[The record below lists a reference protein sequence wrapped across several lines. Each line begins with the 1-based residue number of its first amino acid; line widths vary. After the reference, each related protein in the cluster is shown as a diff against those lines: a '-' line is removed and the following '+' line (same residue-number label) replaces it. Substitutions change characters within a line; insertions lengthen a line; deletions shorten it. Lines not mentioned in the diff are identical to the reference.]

1 MSAEQ
6 IVSTWLSDASITA
19 LVGSR
24 RALSQLPQNT
34 AYPALV
40 YQVVTNTPAPHL
52 NYATERQESVARVQ
66 LNPLARDIATIKSI
80 HSALRALL
88 DFRHNIVIAGKT
100 IISCRL
106 GVAGVVE
113 KDNDLGIWTQ
123 SADYVLRYYE

>member
-6 IVSTWLSDASITA
+6 IISTWLADATITA

-24 RALSQLPQNT
+24 RALSQLPQGT

-40 YQVVTNTPAPHL
+40 YEVVTTTPRPHL
-52 NYATERQESVARVQ
+52 NYATEPQEAMARVQ
-66 LNPLARDIATIKSI
+66 LNPLAKDIATVKSI
-80 HSALRALL
+80 HSALRTLL
-88 DFRHNIVIAGKT
+88 DFKHNITIAGKT

-106 GVAGVVE
+106 GVIGLVE

-123 SADYVLRYYE
+123 PADYMLRYYE